1 MIHNSTSNRA
11 PRRTL
16 RQYFAPLVLAGSI
29 AALTCGAAQAQDSA
43 ALVDKLIKKGILTE
57 QEGTEVRAD
66 MQKEF
71 AGTSAGKI
79 KLSDSIT
86 QLKLYGDFRF
96 RWQYDDQQA
105 QIANVANDN
114 QRSRWRYRLRLN
126 ADMQMGPEW
135 FAGVQLQISSAAADA
150 NQTYSAAFDNNPLFV
165 SRAYLGWHNDIMK
178 IVLGKQANPFYTTDL
193 MWDPDIQPAGLTE
206 TIALHKI
213 PLFGGSGGPSGDGKE
228 VKGAPSHG
236 NPWEITLV
244 AGQLIFGDNNEFA
257 SSGDLSTDPMIFNE
271 QLITTYKFNKNT
283 SVTIAPG
290 FLAETASHMTGLTN
304 PRPFG
309 DEGAIISG
317 TTATQVT
324 KQEQDVVAI
333 SYNAAGVPTKTI
345 TPTTITTTTQS
356 TITPNNQTVGTATVS
371 GPRTITSTAT
381 SSRNGG
387 VITLVGSKASGV
399 KTDPS
404 KANQTFTSTIVG
416 QSQTV
421 TTTNNVVLPGV
432 TGETRALHIL
442 TAPGDISFM
451 LGGLKTK
458 VYWDFAYNASG
469 RDRFDN
475 VLQLKN
481 YGSREFKSRDA
492 LAWLVGVQLGEIKK
506 AGDWMAFLNY
516 RETGIASVDPNLHD
530 EKFALGSMNARGF
543 KLGLGY
549 ALTDFVVLNATGYMS
564 WNLDENLVGG
574 RATSVG
580 GVAPFNSC
588 NVVQLDV
595 NIKF

>member
-1 MIHNSTSNRA
+1 M
-11 PRRTL
+11 
-16 RQYFAPLVLAGSI
+16 
-29 AALTCGAAQAQDSA
+29 
-43 ALVDKLIKKGILTE
+43 
-57 QEGTEVRAD
+57 
-66 MQKEF
+66 
-71 AGTSAGKI
+71 
-79 KLSDSIT
+79 
-86 QLKLYGDFRF
+86 
-96 RWQYDDQQA
+96 
-105 QIANVANDN
+105 
-114 QRSRWRYRLRLN
+114 
-126 ADMQMGPEW
+126 
-135 FAGVQLQISSAAADA
+135 
-150 NQTYSAAFDNNPLFV
+150 
-165 SRAYLGWHNDIMK
+165 
-178 IVLGKQANPFYTTDL
+178 
-193 MWDPDIQPAGLTE
+193 
-206 TIALHKI
+206 
-213 PLFGGSGGPSGDGKE
+213 
-228 VKGAPSHG
+228 
-236 NPWEITLV
+236 
-244 AGQLIFGDNNEFA
+244 
-257 SSGDLSTDPMIFNE
+257 
-271 QLITTYKFNKNT
+271 
-283 SVTIAPG
+283 
-290 FLAETASHMTGLTN
+290 
-304 PRPFG
+304 
-309 DEGAIISG
+309 
-317 TTATQVT
+317 
-324 KQEQDVVAI
+324 
-333 SYNAAGVPTKTI
+333 
-345 TPTTITTTTQS
+345 
-356 TITPNNQTVGTATVS
+356 
-371 GPRTITSTAT
+371 
-381 SSRNGG
+381 
-387 VITLVGSKASGV
+387 GSKASGV